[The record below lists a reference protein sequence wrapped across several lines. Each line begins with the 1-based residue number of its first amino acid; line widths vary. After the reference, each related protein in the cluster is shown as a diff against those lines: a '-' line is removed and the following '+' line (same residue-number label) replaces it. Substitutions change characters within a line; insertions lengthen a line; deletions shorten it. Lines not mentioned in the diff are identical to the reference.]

1 MTINKK
7 ELPVFAAVSSL
18 MVVPRVIIVCVLAL
32 TVNCAIS
39 TAQDEPAVPPATAT
53 AAEKATEPA
62 PNAVSDSR
70 PIKKYGPSDVK
81 VAQLIQ
87 GDQRLRRSY
96 PYAVSTLLRTVYER
110 TTVKVDPQPE
120 ILNTLADPVIF
131 NYPFIYI
138 NFADRMDWTFT
149 PEETDNLRK
158 YLDRGGFI
166 FIDAGINAEFLR
178 GSANAGQHHSFGDW
192 DAVPE
197 LKDAFKAIYPDKD
210 FKPLKR
216 DHPIYRS
223 FYQGLP
229 DPSILPETVR
239 DFVVE
244 EKWPEGTYS
253 AVALTVKGRIA
264 VLATPIIAMG
274 WGKDSVGNW
283 ATTIRF
289 RIREAP
295 PGLRERL
302 ETAAVTGESY
312 VVTREDGEKDSIYCQ
327 RQSLPAWVNEAEG
340 NWRVFRYYHSREIS
354 EYAHLYYTQL
364 AINFIT
370 YALTH

>member
-1 MTINKK
+1 
-7 ELPVFAAVSSL
+7 
-18 MVVPRVIIVCVLAL
+18 
-32 TVNCAIS
+32 
-39 TAQDEPAVPPATAT
+39 
-53 AAEKATEPA
+53 
-62 PNAVSDSR
+62 
-70 PIKKYGPSDVK
+70 
-81 VAQLIQ
+81 
-87 GDQRLRRSY
+87 
-96 PYAVSTLLRTVYER
+96 
-110 TTVKVDPQPE
+110 
-120 ILNTLADPVIF
+120 
-131 NYPFIYI
+131 
-138 NFADRMDWTFT
+138 
-149 PEETDNLRK
+149 
-158 YLDRGGFI
+158 
-166 FIDAGINAEFLR
+166 
-178 GSANAGQHHSFGDW
+178 
-192 DAVPE
+192 
-197 LKDAFKAIYPDKD
+197 
-210 FKPLKR
+210 
-216 DHPIYRS
+216 
-223 FYQGLP
+223 
-229 DPSILPETVR
+229 
-239 DFVVE
+239 
-244 EKWPEGTYS
+244 
-253 AVALTVKGRIA
+253 VALTVKGRIA